1 MVEDFSEMRGDGG
14 RVVSRTHDSSVGAA
28 PSAPTRN
35 TSTGK
40 RTLRVRVDAGLR
52 LAAGDVPP
60 KVLEALCRA
69 LSLPNPAYWKLVRL
83 RKRPGAEPQTLYF
96 FRQEGRELVLP
107 RGAIHLLRRAADG
120 AGLTLSFEDARVLP
134 PKRLPKLPEVALR
147 DYQAEAV
154 ERLAKAT
161 QGTAVL
167 PCGGGKCVKNDS
179 LIFTDRGLVT
189 AAELAVGVPEEH
201 AAFTEVGVDT
211 STGRATTNA
220 VYNGGRSPTKRA
232 RLALGYELEAT
243 PEHPIRVLRDDA
255 LAWVR
260 MDELHVGDRVALR
273 RGSEV
278 WGRSSLPEAFRW
290 VKPKYAANLKL
301 PKGLVLD
308 EVAAEACGLLVS
320 EGTLTKRLVTEFTNA
335 DADNVGFISRW
346 AASIGIDLSRNGSD
360 SIQYLLCSVVL
371 REWLAWLGLDYTR
384 AAGKC
389 IPRAVRFGGRDI
401 MRAFLRGLFDGDASV
416 DPLKGVIEFC
426 TASERMARE
435 VQVALLG
442 LGILASRHSRTVA
455 GYEQLYWRV
464 TVNDVATF
472 EREVGFSSNWN
483 RLRLREAVARA
494 EGRCRNPNVDTV
506 PINGLVER
514 LYRTAQKQLSWSSQ
528 EGRIFGNYVH
538 GEHAPSRAA
547 LERMVQRW
555 GSECPT
561 ECLPIEAFL
570 ELPVAFLSVESI
582 EDGEADVVDL
592 SVPETHEF
600 VANGVVCHNTMLAL
614 GAVARLRTQTLV
626 LVHTLDL
633 AEQWREHVRE
643 RLGLEAGLVGAGEE
657 DVQPVTVAVVQSLT
671 RWEDAKLDAFLGRFG
686 LLVLDEAHHIGA
698 SAFHRIVDRCP
709 ARYRLGLTATP
720 EREDGLTPLLRLYL
734 GAPLAVV
741 RHEELVAR
749 GVLVVPEVRVVETAF
764 EYPYVGS
771 ADYAPMLGALVED
784 KARNDLVLGAVARE
798 AWAGH
803 LCLVLTGRVDHCE
816 LLAQRLSATGIPA
829 AALTSAVPRA
839 ERKALLD
846 KARAGRV
853 RVLVATSLADEG
865 LDLPRL
871 SRVFVVYPGCAKGR
885 TVQRLGRLMR
895 PHEDKKSAVLIDFL
909 DRKVPLLR
917 RHHVKRRQQ
926 YAAVLG
932 VAAAASAH

>member
-1 MVEDFSEMRGDGG
+1 GD
-14 RVVSRTHDSSVGAA
+14 A
-28 PSAPTRN
+28 PSAPARN
-35 TSTGK
+35 VGMGT
-40 RTLRVRVDAGLR
+40 RTLRVRVDSGLR
-52 LAAGDVPP
+52 LAVGDVPP
-60 KVLEALCRA
+60 KVLEGLCRA
-69 LSLPNPAYWKLVRL
+69 LSLPNPAYLKLVRL

-96 FRQEGRELVLP
+96 FRQQERELVLP
-107 RGAIHLLRRAADG
+107 RGAIHLLRRAADD

-134 PKRLPKLPEVALR
+134 PKRLAKLPVVPLR
-147 DYQAEAV
+147 DYQSEAV

-189 AAELAVGVPEEH
+189 AAELAIGVPEEH

-243 PEHPIRVLRDDA
+243 AEHPVRVLREDV
-255 LAWVR
+255 LVWVR
-260 MDELHVGDRVALR
+260 MDELHVGDRLVLR

-278 WGRSSLPEAFRW
+278 WGRSSLSEAFRW
-290 VKPKYAANLKL
+290 VKPKYATSLKL

-308 EVAAEACGLLVS
+308 EMAAEACGLLVS

-335 DADNVGFISRW
+335 DADNVGFVSRW
-346 AASIGIDLSRNGSD
+346 AESIGVNLRRGGSD
-360 SIQYLLCSVVL
+360 SVQYLMHSVVL

-389 IPRAVRFGGRDI
+389 IPRAIRLGGRDI

-416 DPLKGVIEFC
+416 DPLKSVIEFC

-442 LGILASRHSRTVA
+442 LGILASRHSRTVE

-464 TVNDVATF
+464 TITDVATF

-483 RLRLREAVARA
+483 KRRLREAVARA

-514 LYRTAQKQLSWSSQ
+514 LYRAAQKKVSWSSQ

-547 LERMVQRW
+547 LERMVKRW
-555 GSECPT
+555 NSECPA
-561 ECLPIEAFL
+561 ECKPIEAFL
-570 ELPVAFLSVESI
+570 ELQVAFLAVESI

-614 GAVARLRTQTLV
+614 GAVARLRTQALV

-643 RLGLEAGLVGAGEE
+643 RLGLEAGLVGAGEAE
-657 DVQPVTVAVVQSLT
+657 VRPVTVAVVQSLA
-671 RWEDAKLDAFLGRFG
+671 RWEGTKLDAFLHGFG
-686 LLVLDEAHHIGA
+686 LLVLDEAHHIAA

-741 RHEELVAR
+741 KHEDLVAR
-749 GVLVVPEVRVVETAF
+749 GVLVVPEVRAVETAF
-764 EYPYVGS
+764 DFPYFGAS
-771 ADYAPMLGALVED
+771 DYAPMLKALAED

-816 LLAQRLSATGIPA
+816 LLAQRLSATGLSA
-829 AALTSAVPRA
+829 AALTSGVSREA
-839 ERKALLD
+839 RKALLD

-871 SRVFVVYPGCAKGR
+871 SRVFLAYPGRARGR

-895 PHEDKKSAVLIDFL
+895 PHEEKKSAVLIDFV

-917 RHHVKRRQQ
+917 RHHAERRQQ
-926 YAAVLG
+926 YATVLG
-932 VAAAASAH
+932 VAAVASAH